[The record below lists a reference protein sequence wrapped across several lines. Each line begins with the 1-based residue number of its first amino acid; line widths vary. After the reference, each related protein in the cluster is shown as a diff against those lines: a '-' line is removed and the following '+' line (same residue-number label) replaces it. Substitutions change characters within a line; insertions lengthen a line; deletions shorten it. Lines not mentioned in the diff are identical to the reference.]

1 MNKMLTILLF
11 ISLLSLGFITD
22 SNAASPGFQW
32 GLMTSETI
40 DLLGTPVNN
49 PAGQILGTINAFV
62 SDSQGNIAFVILWED
77 ALAELHA
84 ARYVAVPFS
93 ALSISRRKPVQMTV
107 VLNMDKAILDSA
119 PSFDRIND
127 LNNTEMA
134 TRVYRYFGQVP
145 YWTEGGTE
153 NPDSATSSQEGG
165 YDSPY

>member
-1 MNKMLTILLF
+1 MLSILAI
-11 ISLLSLGFITD
+11 ISLLSLGFVAD
-22 SNAASPGFQW
+22 SNAAGYMFEW

-40 DLLGTPVNN
+40 ELLGTPVTN
-49 PAGQILGTINAFV
+49 PAGEMLGTINAFV
-62 SDSQGNIAFVILWED
+62 NDSEGHAAFVILWQDMLED
-77 ALAELHA
+77 FKA

-93 ALSISRRKPVQMTV
+93 ALSISRTEPLQMTV

-153 NPDSATSSQEGG
+153 NPGSATSSQEGG